1 MPNYE
6 QHFIEWFSGKQIPSY
21 WTTSQGSGSGGYAT
35 MTDVV
40 DGGLEVSSGTGS
52 NNNFYILFSNS
63 KTPFIH
69 TGCTQI
75 AVWKDIVS
83 STPKNVGCGFSATG
97 GTGNNSCF
105 FKAAPSIGSVFQC
118 ATRQTSSTHTGS
130 SVTLDTEYHTF
141 KMDLKSASIDYYI
154 EDVLEVT
161 RTTQLPI
168 ASLSPLAYG
177 DDSASPSAKMRIKYM
192 ECFNT

>member
-6 QHFIEWFSGKQIPSY
+6 QHFIEWFSGKQTHSY

-40 DGGLEVSSGTGS
+40 DGGLEISSGSGS
-52 NNNFYILFSNS
+52 NNNFYLLFANS

-83 STPKNVGCGFSATG
+83 SSPKNVGCGFSATG

-105 FKAAPSIGSVFQC
+105 IKAAPTISSTFSC
-118 ATRQTSSTHTGS
+118 ATRQTSSTHTAS

-141 KMDLKSASIDYYI
+141 KLDLKSASIDYYI